1 MAGLGYELVKDVVYG
16 IALFPDEVI
25 AQLGKQSA
33 KESYTASRKHDLSQ
47 IDRPRN
53 WHEPVRD
60 WVAAAAR
67 RGDSRKTILELAPL
81 FQMPGYSLSE
91 TEEELTGFFDSAIDK
106 GWAPLTYLQSNT
118 PSSDEEQKSFLEK
131 LQAWSSTGNS
141 QVMIQKLLEDKFV
154 LEEIAILGEWTT
166 IYASHNVGKTLLTLR
181 LLIDVLI
188 WESGWEKRF
197 LHRTDDSYE
206 GSVEKLSIAE
216 KYGIE
221 MLLPNQNN
229 FKPGRS
235 SKNWGARPGTLFE
248 G

>member
-1 MAGLGYELVKDVVYG
+1 MEGLRCSQSRIGDGVDVRAIGGLIIVAGFGYELITD
-16 IALFPDEVI
+16 IPFTELPPFPDEVI

-118 PSSDEEQKSFLEK
+118 PSSDEEQKSFFSRAS
-131 LQAWSSTGNS
+131 AWSSTGNS

-166 IYASHNVGKTLLTLR
+166 IYASHNVGKTLLTFCA
-181 LLIDVLI
+181 
-188 WESGWEKRF
+188 S
-197 LHRTDDSYE
+197 
-206 GSVEKLSIAE
+206 LS
-216 KYGIE
+216 
-221 MLLPNQNN
+221 
-229 FKPGRS
+229 
-235 SKNWGARPGTLFE
+235 TV
-248 G
+248 